1 MASRYAQEGGQSLQQ
16 GQPAEAVKS
25 FQKGLSI
32 DPKDVDC
39 LMGLVRTHLSTG
51 AAKEAEGA
59 VTRLLQVQ
67 PDNTEAQAHLAM
79 LKAQAGDPVAL
90 VTLKALA
97 AAPTAGYFER
107 FNLGTLLAERGDLEG
122 AKAAFEAAQV
132 VAPHSVYPHFELGRI
147 AVQRRDTAAAVTHFQ
162 QASALAPQEA
172 LPHLML
178 SRAHAANGA
187 IGAAIAAATRAL
199 ENAQG
204 RTRVAVLQ
212 DLFRLYLQ
220 ANSKDSARRTILE
233 LRELD
238 PAQVRY
244 VHLHGLASMLAGELA
259 EAKVLFAEALERAP
273 NQWDIRHS
281 LAQAHEALGERA
293 EARKLLEET
302 VAVVPHEPG
311 PTNDLVR
318 LLMGDQDHARARVL
332 LERVLEANPQDALTH
347 LNLARATQPFDR
359 AEATRHARQAQSLG
373 TADATVKDQA
383 AQLLTELSG

>member
-1 MASRYAQEGGQSLQQ
+1 MASRYAQEGGQLLQQ

-51 AAKEAEGA
+51 AAQEAQGA

-67 PDNTEAQAHLAM
+67 PENTEAQAHLAM

-107 FNLGTLLAERGDLEG
+107 FNLGTLLAERGDLDG

-147 AVQRRDTAAAVTHFQ
+147 AVQRKDPAAAAEHFQ
-162 QASALAPQEA
+162 QAAALAPQEA
-172 LPHLML
+172 LPFLML
-178 SRAHAANGA
+178 SRAHASNGA
-187 IGAAIAAATRAL
+187 VGLAISAGVQAL
-199 ENAQG
+199 EHARG
-204 RTRVAVLQ
+204 KTRVAVLQ
-212 DLFRLYLQ
+212 DLFRLYLL
-220 ANSKDSARRTILE
+220 ANSQEAARRTIQE

-238 PAQVRY
+238 PTHVQY
-244 VHLHGLASMLAGELA
+244 IHLQGLAAMLAGELA
-259 EAKVLFAEALERAP
+259 EAKGLFEEALQRAP
-273 NQWDIRHS
+273 HQWDVRHS
-281 LAQAHEALGERA
+281 LAQAHEAMGHRE
-293 EARKLLEET
+293 EARRLLEET
-302 VAVVPHEPG
+302 VAAAPNEPS

-318 LLMGDQDHARARVL
+318 LLMGDQDHARARTL
-332 LERVLEANPQDALTH
+332 LERVLAVNPHDALTH
-347 LNLARATQPFDR
+347 LNLARAHQPFDR
-359 AEATRHARQAQSLG
+359 AEATRHAKQAQSLG
-373 TADATVKDQA
+373 GNDTFQA
-383 AQLLTELSG
+383 QVAQFLSDLGS

>member
-1 MASRYAQEGGQSLQQ
+1 MASRYAQEGGQLLQQ

-51 AAKEAEGA
+51 AAKDAEGA

-79 LKAQAGDPVAL
+79 LKAQAGDAVAL

-132 VAPHSVYPHFELGRI
+132 VAPHSAYPHFELGRI
-147 AVQRRDTAAAVTHFQ
+147 AMQRKDTAAAAAHFQ
-162 QASALAPQEA
+162 QAAALAPTEA
-172 LPHLML
+172 LPHLLL

-187 IGAAIAAATRAL
+187 IGQAIAAATRAL
-199 ENAQG
+199 EHAQG

-212 DLFRLYLQ
+212 DLLRLYLQ
-220 ANSKDSARRTILE
+220 ANSQDAARRTILE
-233 LRELD
+233 LRELE
-238 PAQVRY
+238 PTQVRY
-244 VHLHGLASMLAGELA
+244 IHLHGLACMLAGELA
-259 EAKVLFAEALERAP
+259 EAKALFGEALQRAP
-273 NQWDIRHS
+273 NQWDILHS

-293 EARKLLEET
+293 EARKQLEAA
-302 VAVVPHEPG
+302 VAAAPQEPG

-373 TADATVKDQA
+373 ADVAVKDEA
-383 AQLLTELSG
+383 ARLLSELGG

>member
-1 MASRYAQEGGQSLQQ
+1 MASRYAQEGGQLLQQ
-16 GQPAEAVKS
+16 GQPGEAVKS

-51 AAKEAEGA
+51 AARDAEGA

-67 PDNTEAQAHLAM
+67 PENTEAQAHLAM

-107 FNLGTLLAERGDLEG
+107 FNLGTLLSERGDLDG

-132 VAPHSVYPHFELGRI
+132 VAPQSVYPHFELGRI
-147 AVQRRDTAAAVTHFQ
+147 AVQRKDTKAAVEHFQ
-162 QASALAPQEA
+162 QAAALAPQEA
-172 LPHLML
+172 LPFLML
-178 SRAHAANGA
+178 SRAHASNGA
-187 IGAAIAAATRAL
+187 VGLAISAGVQAL
-199 ENAQG
+199 EHAQG
-204 RTRVAVLQ
+204 KTRLAVLQ
-212 DLFRLYLQ
+212 DLFRLYLL
-220 ANSKDSARRTILE
+220 ANSQEAARRTILE
-233 LRELD
+233 LRQID
-238 PAQVRY
+238 PERIQY
-244 VHLHGLASMLAGELA
+244 IHLQGLSAMLAGELA
-259 EAKVLFAEALERAP
+259 EAKGLFQDALRRAP
-273 NQWDIRHS
+273 NQWDVRHS

-293 EARKLLEET
+293 DARRLLEET
-302 VAVVPHEPG
+302 VVAAPNEPG

-332 LERVLEANPQDALTH
+332 LERVLAANPQDALTH

-359 AEATRHARQAQSLG
+359 AEATRHAKHAQSLG
-373 TADATVKDQA
+373 EDELVKTQA
-383 AQLLTELSG
+383 AQLLTELGG